1 MLNGAD
7 RLATVKKL
15 GDDSKGDMAKGV
27 GLGVGGFAGVGKGGR
42 KLSCKAVAQGHG
54 NPLVG
59 EADTAVL
66 NFIPVK
72 SSASSFPKR
81 QV

>member
-7 RLATVKKL
+7 RLAKVKKL
-15 GDDSKGDMAKGV
+15 GNDSKGDMAKGV
-27 GLGVGGFAGVGKGGR
+27 GLGGGGCAGAGKGGR
-42 KLSCKAVAQGHG
+42 KLSYKAVAQSHG
-54 NPLVG
+54 NLLAG
-59 EADTAVL
+59 KADTAVL

>member
-1 MLNGAD
+1 MLNEAD

-27 GLGVGGFAGVGKGGR
+27 GLGVDGFAGVGKGGR

>member
-1 MLNGAD
+1 MLNEAD

-27 GLGVGGFAGVGKGGR
+27 GLGVDGCAGVGKGGR
-42 KLSCKAVAQGHG
+42 KLFNKAVAQSHG
-54 NPLVG
+54 NLLAG
-59 EADTAVL
+59 KADTAVL
-66 NFIPVK
+66 YFIPVK

>member
-27 GLGVGGFAGVGKGGR
+27 GLGGGGCAGAGKGGH
-42 KLSCKAVAQGHG
+42 KLSYKAVAQSHG
-54 NPLVG
+54 NLLAG
-59 EADTAVL
+59 KADTAVL

-72 SSASSFPKR
+72 NSASSFPKR